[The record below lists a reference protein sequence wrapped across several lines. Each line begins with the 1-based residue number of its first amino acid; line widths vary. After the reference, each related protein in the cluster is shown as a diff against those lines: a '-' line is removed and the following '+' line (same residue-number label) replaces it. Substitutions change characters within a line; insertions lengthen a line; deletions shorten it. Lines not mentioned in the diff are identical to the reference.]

1 MEYLLGLTTLIIIII
16 VYLKVV
22 GEMRKKYGGYE
33 LTTEVIKIYKEL
45 KELKNYMLKNE
56 NKYLYKYKLIFK
68 IKDKEIN
75 LNRFSSLFKE

>member
-33 LTTEVIKIYKEL
+33 LTTEVVKIYKEL

-56 NKYLYKYKLIFK
+56 NKYLYKYKLIF
-68 IKDKEIN
+68 
-75 LNRFSSLFKE
+75 

>member
-22 GEMRKKYGGYE
+22 EEMRKKYGGYE
-33 LTTEVIKIYKEL
+33 LTTEEIKIYKEL

-56 NKYLYKYKLIFK
+56 NKYSYKYKLIFK

>member
-68 IKDKEIN
+68 IKDKEIIH
-75 LNRFSSLFKE
+75 

>member
-33 LTTEVIKIYKEL
+33 LTTEGIKIYKEL

-56 NKYLYKYKLIFK
+56 NKYLYKYKLIF
-68 IKDKEIN
+68 
-75 LNRFSSLFKE
+75 